1 MTCIYRVGTAY
12 YQPTPAGYLVALP
25 NPISAT
31 KNQADEEPFST
42 VKLILGR
49 KVDTQGT
56 KLDESLTSA
65 FGDSND
71 DSDAINPDFPELGRR
86 RWYG

>member
-56 KLDESLTSA
+56 ELDESSTSV
-65 FGDSND
+65 FGEFKD
-71 DSDAINPDFPELGRR
+71 DLDAVDPDLPELGRR
-86 RWYG
+86 R